1 MTNNPVQD
9 AEPAMAEQG
18 AHISR
23 PGPTQAI
30 APMGNNRIG
39 VVPTTAYVQSQAIV
53 AEWLGRHPG
62 LVLRAFQVMPGRVA

>member
-39 VVPTTAYVQSQAIV
+39 M
-53 AEWLGRHPG
+53 E
-62 LVLRAFQVMPGRVA
+62 

>member
-39 VVPTTAYVQSQAIV
+39 VV
-53 AEWLGRHPG
+53 EWTLSCLMPASRMRS
-62 LVLRAFQVMPGRVA
+62 LRTS

>member
-39 VVPTTAYVQSQAIV
+39 VVEWTPT
-53 AEWLGRHPG
+53 P
-62 LVLRAFQVMPGRVA
+62 